1 MRSAADARWLPWR
14 GVETGPRTAFARG
27 FSSFGATR
35 ESYDAFL
42 RACRRIGLRCETVI
56 ASEDLVRKPGLHPGS
71 RPVAVFQDLPA
82 DSPRLSLL
90 AHLVVFPAWYHGV
103 PLCFFSRA
111 ERREY
116 PGKSIRAESLHTDLD
131 AIMAYLRREQLTRIL
146 ELCEDR
152 AERRSVPVRPHP
164 TPSPYA
170 IPLDHD
176 LDRSQSDAAGH
187 GTGPIRVLAPAGSG
201 KTKTLVNRVCNL
213 VNTGVVPESIL
224 PLAFNRKAAAEMNK
238 RLEEKHLGRVRA
250 RTLHSLGYEIVR
262 SGSRLVFDAGTEPG
276 LTRTLLKEALLLL
289 DAGPPLTAEDPFER
303 SLRLLS
309 SAKMDLLPAD
319 RMTLNMSGSAAP
331 FNPVF
336 TRFLELQEERGFM
349 SYDDMIYFAVRILLD
364 NDALRR
370 RYQDD
375 FKYLLV
381 DEFQDLN
388 RAQILLLQILA
399 LPENNLFIVGD
410 DDQMIYGWRGATV
423 RGIIDFPRVHSC
435 ARECALSTNYRSSV
449 RIVAHA
455 GWLIQRN
462 RDRVPKSV
470 VPRPGA
476 PPGEFEIILGTGL
489 WEQAQSA
496 AEWIRKKSETGGSH
510 WRETAVLF
518 RYNAL
523 QFIAA
528 LALDRK
534 NIPHTHVEGGRLF
547 DSRAGRDVAAWLNVL
562 LFPGSAGQEDLER
575 ILKRPARLLRRSLIE
590 RLECWSDLEML
601 PGTGALTGDEEA
613 ALREF
618 FVQVRNFRLRAHLLS
633 SHELIEE
640 LDGMIHLRRSY
651 DRMRTAASDP
661 DEADDRTCL
670 DVIDAVSRTFPAA
683 ADFLAHIG
691 ASRNGPPALQ
701 LASPPEQPEKDE
713 VLLST
718 IHRAKGNEFSRVVFF
733 DLSRRHRLRE
743 EEIEEERRVAYV
755 GLTRAK
761 DSLLVTANGRR
772 QSPFL
777 HEAALDPRFSGRML
791 EDMESE
797 LRGLRKRIR
806 RPGGTAGG
814 AASRKRATLCQ
825 DTYALEEELRC
836 RSMLSPLP
844 VPP

>member
-1 MRSAADARWLPWR
+1 MRRWLRWR
-14 GVETGPRTAFARG
+14 GVARRPRTAFARG

-56 ASEDLVRKPGLHPGS
+56 ASADMVRRPGLHPGS
-71 RPVAVFQDLPA
+71 RPVAVFQDLAA

-90 AHLVVFPAWYHGV
+90 AHQVVFPAWFHGV

-111 ERREY
+111 TRREY
-116 PGKSIRAESLHTDLD
+116 PGKGLRADSLHTDLD
-131 AIMAYLRREQLTRIL
+131 AITAYLQREQLTRIL
-146 ELCEDR
+146 EMCEDR
-152 AERRSVPVRPHP
+152 AEGRSDPVRPR
-164 TPSPYA
+164 PSPSPHA
-170 IPLDHD
+170 ILLDDD

-201 KTKTLVNRVCNL
+201 KTKALVNRICSL
-213 VNTGVVPESIL
+213 VNTGVVPECIL

-238 RLEEKHLGRVRA
+238 RLEGKRLGCVRA

-262 SGSRLVFDAGTEPG
+262 SGSRLVFDVGTESG

-289 DAGPPLTAEDPFER
+289 NSEPPLTAEDPFER

-309 SAKMDLLPAD
+309 TAKMDLLPLD
-319 RMTLNMSGSAAP
+319 RMTLNMNGSAAP
-331 FNPVF
+331 FSPVF

-349 SYDDMIYFAVRILLD
+349 NYDDMIYFAVRVLLD

-370 RYQDD
+370 RYQDE

-410 DDQMIYGWRGATV
+410 DDQMIYGWRGASV
-423 RGIIDFPRVHSC
+423 RGIIDFPRVHPC

-449 RIVAHA
+449 KIVAHA

-476 PPGEFEIILGTGL
+476 PPGEFEIFLHAGL

-496 AEWIRKKSETGGSH
+496 AEWIKEKSEAAGSA
-510 WRETAVLF
+510 WRDTAVLF

-523 QFIAA
+523 RFTVA

-534 NIPHTHVEGGRLF
+534 KIPHSPVEGSRLF
-547 DSRAGRDVAAWLNVL
+547 ESRAGRDVAAWLNVL
-562 LFPGSAGQEDLER
+562 LFPGSAGQEDLKR
-575 ILKRPARLLRRSLIE
+575 ILRRPARMLRRGLIE

-601 PGTGALTGDEEA
+601 PGTGVLTGEEERV
-613 ALREF
+613 LREF
-618 FVQVRNFRLRAHLLS
+618 FVRVRNFRLRAPLLS
-633 SHELIEE
+633 SQELIDE

-651 DRMRTAASDP
+651 DRMSTASSDP
-661 DEADDRTCL
+661 DEADDRTYL

-691 ASRNGPPALQ
+691 ASRKGSPALR
-701 LASPPEQPEKDE
+701 LASPPEQPDQPDRDE
-713 VLLST
+713 VVLST

-733 DLSRRHRLRE
+733 DLSRRHRLGE

-777 HEAALDPRFSGRML
+777 HEAALDPQFAGRML

-797 LRGLRKRIR
+797 LKGLRKRIR
-806 RPGGTAGG
+806 RLGAAGG
-814 AASRKRATLCQ
+814 EAASRKRARLCQ

-836 RSMLSPLP
+836 RSMLSLP
-844 VPP
+844 PVHP